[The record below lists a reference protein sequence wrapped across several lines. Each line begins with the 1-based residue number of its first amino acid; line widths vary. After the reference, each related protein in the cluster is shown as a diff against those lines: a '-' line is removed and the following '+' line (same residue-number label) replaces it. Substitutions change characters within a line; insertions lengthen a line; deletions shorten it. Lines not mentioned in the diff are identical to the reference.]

1 MQIPKSEKT
10 EFTNCQYDYDSCDNL
25 DGTNEM
31 QTTIGVSSDSKVR
44 KVDRY
49 SSQFN
54 QRNQRQ
60 LRVSSMNL
68 NCSGLTGDETSTPEC
83 SFSNES
89 LLDD

>member
-10 EFTNCQYDYDSCDNL
+10 EFTNSQFGYDSCDNL

-31 QTTIGVSSDSKVR
+31 QTTIGVSSDSKGR

-54 QRNQRQ
+54 
-60 LRVSSMNL
+60 
-68 NCSGLTGDETSTPEC
+68 
-83 SFSNES
+83 
-89 LLDD
+89 

>member
-10 EFTNCQYDYDSCDNL
+10 EFTRGQYGYDSCDNL

-60 LRVSSMNL
+60 LRASSMNM
-68 NCSGLTGDETSTPEC
+68 NSSGMTDETSTPEC
-83 SFSNES
+83 SFSDQS
-89 LLDD
+89 LLDE

>member
-10 EFTNCQYDYDSCDNL
+10 EFANCQYDYDSCDNL

-54 QRNQRQ
+54 
-60 LRVSSMNL
+60 
-68 NCSGLTGDETSTPEC
+68 
-83 SFSNES
+83 
-89 LLDD
+89 